1 MSAVM
6 PANLQE
12 ARRESRLEA
21 RISADLHAMLKRA
34 ADMQGRT
41 MTDFVV
47 AAVQQAAQ
55 QAIEQAEVIRLSLA
69 DQTSFA
75 NALLAPPKPTPALKR
90 AFARR
95 RKLIQGN
102 TA

>member
-1 MSAVM
+1 MSAVL
-6 PANLQE
+6 PSVRPE
-12 ARRESRLEA
+12 ARLEARLEA
-21 RISADLHAMLKRA
+21 RISTELHALLKRA

-69 DQTSFA
+69 DQISFA
-75 NALLAPPKPTPALKR
+75 DACLTPPKPSPALRR
-90 AFARR
+90 AFARK
-95 RKLIQGN
+95 RKLIQK
-102 TA
+102 TAA

>member
-6 PANLQE
+6 STA
-12 ARRESRLEA
+12 RLEA

-47 AAVQQAAQ
+47 AAVQQAAR
-55 QAIEQAEVIRLSLA
+55 QAIEQQEVIRLSLA
-69 DQTSFA
+69 DQETFA
-75 NALLAPPKPTPALKR
+75 NALLKPRKPNAALKR

-95 RKLIQGN
+95 RKLIQS
-102 TA
+102 A